1 VQQVGRY
8 QIVSELGRG
17 AMGIVFKALD
27 PAIGRTIAIKSI
39 RLQDLTDEAERVRLK
54 ERLFREAQSAGI
66 LSHPN
71 IVTIYDIAEQDGMA
85 YIFMEFV
92 NGPPLEKM
100 LKVERTPDKETLLS
114 IFRQTAAALDYA
126 HKKGIVH
133 RDIKPA
139 NIMIHEDGTAKITD
153 FGVAKIMSQQMTL
166 AGTMMGTP
174 SYMSPEQVHS
184 TAITGRADQF
194 SLAVIAYEVLTG
206 EKPFAAEY
214 LPTLLYKIVRE
225 DPVPPQRLNNT
236 LSPQVETI
244 FRKALAK
251 LPEDRYETCTEFIS
265 ALATA
270 CNANPAWTPLPRGAS
285 PNMPTA
291 GGHGDLA
298 ETIADTRLPAD
309 TSSTI
314 AIPVVD
320 PIIDSDATRI
330 IDPPMTPPAPLPA
343 PPVRVLQIEPEPTH
357 TLRNVLLSL
366 ATVAVLVIVVLFAT
380 KKPVAQPPVPPLET
394 AVPAAPAPQP
404 PPVEPATTAAV
415 PPVPAP
421 QPPPVQP
428 DPTAAAPPAPAPQKA
443 VATARPVAPTP
454 KEGAFQLTTSPAG
467 ATATFDASGI
477 ECTTPCNLTL
487 PVGRHTFVLRHTGYR
502 DTQKI
507 ITIPADTGLIVDLVQ
522 MSGTLNLITNPPG
535 LSVLIDGREQT
546 QKTPLSVALPVGL
559 HKIQLIKGTDR
570 QELQVD
576 LADGQFVSKTIS
588 WQ

>member
-1 VQQVGRY
+1 
-8 QIVSELGRG
+8 
-17 AMGIVFKALD
+17 MGIVYQALD

-39 RLQDLTDEAERVRLK
+39 RLQDLTDETERARLR

-100 LKVERTPDKETLLS
+100 LKVDQTPDKETLLS

-174 SYMSPEQVHS
+174 SYMSPEQVQS
-184 TAITGRADQF
+184 TTITGAADQF
-194 SLAVIAYEVLTG
+194 SLAVIVYEALTG

-225 DPVPPQRLNNT
+225 DPLPPQRLNNT
-236 LSPQVETI
+236 LSPHVETI
-244 FRKALAK
+244 LRKALAK
-251 LPEDRYETCTEFIS
+251 LPEDRFGTCTDFITS
-265 ALATA
+265 LAAA
-270 CNANPAWTPLPRGAS
+270 CNINPAWTPLPRGTS

-298 ETIADTRLPAD
+298 ETIADTRPPAD
-309 TSSTI
+309 N
-314 AIPVVD
+314 
-320 PIIDSDATRI
+320 DATRI
-330 IDPPMTPPAPLPA
+330 IPQAPPLP
-343 PPVRVLQIEPEPTH
+343 PPISARPLERAPEPSH
-357 TLRNVLLSL
+357 TLRNVLLGV
-366 ATVAVLVIVVLFAT
+366 ATTAVLGIVMFVAT
-380 KKPVAQPPVPPLET
+380 QKPQIQEVQPQVPPSAP
-394 AVPAAPAPQP
+394 AVASAAPAK
-404 PPVEPATTAAV
+404 PVEPAPPPLAAATDPV
-415 PPVPAP
+415 PP
-421 QPPPVQP
+421 QPVATTPRPP
-428 DPTAAAPPAPAPQKA
+428 AAPS
-443 VATARPVAPTP
+443 
-454 KEGAFQLTTSPAG
+454 EGSFALTTSPVG
-467 ATATFDASGI
+467 STVLFDTSGI

-487 PVGRHTFVLRHTGYR
+487 PAGRHTFVLRHAGFR
-502 DTQKI
+502 ETQKI
-507 ITIPADTGLIVDLVQ
+507 ITIPNDTGLIVDLVPT
-522 MSGTLNLITNPPG
+522 SGTLNLISNPPG

-546 QKTPLSVALPVGL
+546 QKTPLSVALPVGP
-559 HKIQLIKGTDR
+559 HKVELVKGTER

-576 LADGQFVSKTIS
+576 LSDGQFVSKTVS

>member
-1 VQQVGRY
+1 
-8 QIVSELGRG
+8 
-17 AMGIVFKALD
+17 MGIVYKAQD

-39 RLQDLTDEAERVRLK
+39 RLQDLTDETERTRLR

-92 NGPPLEKM
+92 HGPPLERM
-100 LKVERTPDKETLLS
+100 LKVDQTPDKETLLS

-174 SYMSPEQVHS
+174 SYMSPEQVQS
-184 TAITGRADQF
+184 DNITGRADQF

-225 DPVPPQRLNNT
+225 DPLPPQRLNNT
-236 LSPQVETI
+236 LSQQVEPI
-244 FRKALAK
+244 FRRALAK
-251 LPEDRYETCTEFIS
+251 IPDDRYDTCAEFIN
-265 ALATA
+265 ALAAA

-291 GGHGDLA
+291 GSHGDVG
-298 ETIADTRLPAD
+298 ETVADTRPPA
-309 TSSTI
+309 SMANTI
-314 AIPVVD
+314 AG
-320 PIIDSDATRI
+320 PIADIRTDNDATRI
-330 IDPPMTPPAPLPA
+330 MPPPATPA
-343 PPVRVLQIEPEPTH
+343 PVPVPVRQPEPSH
-357 TLRNVLLSL
+357 TLRNVLLSM
-366 ATVAVLVIVVLFAT
+366 ATVAVLALVIFVAT
-380 KKPVAQPPVPPLET
+380 QKPESQPQTP
-394 AVPAAPAPQP
+394 PAAPAASA
-404 PPVEPATTAAV
+404 VPAT
-415 PPVPAP
+415 PAP
-421 QPPPVQP
+421 E
-428 DPTAAAPPAPAPQKA
+428 PAPAQTAPPQTPLPAEAKAAEPAPLPPKVA
-443 VATARPVAPTP
+443 VAVPTVPSP

-467 ATATFDASGI
+467 ATAVFDTSGI
-477 ECTTPCNLTL
+477 QCTTPCNLTL
-487 PVGRHTFVLRHTGYR
+487 AAGRHTFVLGHAGYR
-502 DTQKI
+502 ETQKI
-507 ITIPADTGLIVDLVQ
+507 ISIPNDTGLIVDLVP
-522 MSGTLNLITNPPG
+522 MSGTLHVNTDPAG
-535 LSVLIDGREQT
+535 LTVIIDGREQP
-546 QKTPLSVALPVGL
+546 QKTPLNVNLPVGQ
-559 HKIQLIKGTDR
+559 HRVQVVKGSER

-576 LADGQFVSKTIS
+576 LSDGQFVSKTIS

>member
-1 VQQVGRY
+1 
-8 QIVSELGRG
+8 
-17 AMGIVFKALD
+17 MGIVYKAQD

-39 RLQDLTDEAERVRLK
+39 RLQDLTDEAERVRLR

-71 IVTIYDIAEQDGMA
+71 IVTIYDIAEENGMA

-100 LKVERTPDKETLLS
+100 LKVDQTPDKETLLS

-166 AGTMMGTP
+166 SGTMMGTP
-174 SYMSPEQVHS
+174 SYMSPEQVQS
-184 TAITGRADQF
+184 TAITGAADQF

-225 DPVPPQRLNNT
+225 DPLPPQRLNNT
-236 LSPQVETI
+236 LSPHVETVL
-244 FRKALAK
+244 RRALAK
-251 LPEDRYETCTEFIS
+251 LPEDRFENCTEFVN

-270 CNANPAWTPLPRGAS
+270 CNANPDWTPMPRGSS

-291 GGHGDLA
+291 GSRDELA
-298 ETIADTRLPAD
+298 ETVADTRPVVPVA
-309 TSSTI
+309 SSDDNNATR
-314 AIPVVD
+314 AIPLPPPS
-320 PIIDSDATRI
+320 PI
-330 IDPPMTPPAPLPA
+330 PARL
-343 PPVRVLQIEPEPTH
+343 PEPNH
-357 TLRNVLLSL
+357 TLRNVLLSVG
-366 ATVAVLVIVVLFAT
+366 TVAVMALVIFVAT
-380 KKPVAQPPVPPLET
+380 QKPVAQPET
-394 AVPAAPAPQP
+394 
-404 PPVEPATTAAV
+404 
-415 PPVPAP
+415 
-421 QPPPVQP
+421 
-428 DPTAAAPPAPAPQKA
+428 PAPAPPVA
-443 VATARPVAPTP
+443 VAEPAPAAVEAAPTPPPEPQPAEHVETPQKVAGPLPAPPAIP

-467 ATATFDASGI
+467 ATAKFDTSGI

-487 PVGRHTFVLRHTGYR
+487 PAGRHAFVLSHAGFRE
-502 DTQKI
+502 TQKI
-507 ITIPADTGLIVDLVQ
+507 ISIPNDTGLIVDLVP
-522 MSGTLNLITNPPG
+522 MTGTLNLITDPPG
-535 LSVLIDGREQT
+535 LTVMIDGREHP
-546 QKTPLSVALPVGL
+546 QKTPVSLTLPVGL
-559 HKIQLIKGTDR
+559 HKIQVVKGSER
-570 QELQVD
+570 QDLQVD
-576 LADGQFVSKTIS
+576 LSDGQFLSKTIS

>member
-1 VQQVGRY
+1 
-8 QIVSELGRG
+8 
-17 AMGIVFKALD
+17 MGIVYKAQD

-39 RLQDLTDEAERVRLK
+39 RLQDLTDETERVRLR

-100 LKVERTPDKETLLS
+100 LKVEKTPDKETLLS

-174 SYMSPEQVHS
+174 SYMSPEQVQS
-184 TAITGRADQF
+184 TTITGRADQF

-225 DPVPPQRLNNT
+225 DPLPPQRLNNT

-244 FRKALAK
+244 LSQALAK
-251 LPEDRYETCTEFIS
+251 LPDDRFDSCTEFIS

-270 CNANPAWTPLPRGAS
+270 CNANPAWTPLPRGTS

-291 GGHGDLA
+291 GSHGDLA
-298 ETIADTRLPAD
+298 ETLADTRPPASAASN
-309 TSSTI
+309 T
-314 AIPVVD
+314 VD
-320 PIIDSDATRI
+320 NDATRI
-330 IDPPMTPPAPLPA
+330 LPPPPPAVPA
-343 PPVRVLQIEPEPTH
+343 QVPPRFPALEIEPERSH
-357 TLRNVLLSL
+357 TLRNVLLSV
-366 ATVAVLVIVVLFAT
+366 ATVAVMAVVIFVAT
-380 KKPVAQPPVPPLET
+380 QKPVAQPQPPAPDPVAQATAPATPAEPAPPPPAAATLDPAPSAPVVT
-394 AVPAAPAPQP
+394 APVVTTPVVTTPKAPAAPS
-404 PPVEPATTAAV
+404 
-415 PPVPAP
+415 
-421 QPPPVQP
+421 
-428 DPTAAAPPAPAPQKA
+428 
-443 VATARPVAPTP
+443 
-454 KEGAFQLTTSPAG
+454 EGSFVLTTSPTG
-467 ATATFDASGI
+467 ATATFDSSGI
-477 ECTTPCNLTL
+477 QCTTPCSLTL
-487 PVGRHTFVLRHTGYR
+487 PAGRHTFVLRQAGYR

-507 ITIPADTGLIVDLVQ
+507 VNIPNDTGLIVDLVP
-522 MSGTLNLITNPPG
+522 MSGTLHVNTDPPG
-535 LSVLIDGREQT
+535 LIVIIDGREQP
-546 QKTPLSVALPVGL
+546 QKTPLNVNLPVGP
-559 HKIQLIKGTDR
+559 HKVQVVKGSER

-576 LADGQFVSKTIS
+576 LSDGQFVSKTIS